1 VLSVK
6 GNDSLR
12 ENITDVF
19 GLKQVRRFELLL
31 PEWKLVSLSDLYT
44 YSDQIRPAGPYGE
57 WCFYGV
63 GHTPQPDRAGSS
75 VFRTPLMPAPFDLE
89 RPSFSW

>member
-1 VLSVK
+1 MLNVK

-19 GLKQVRRFELLL
+19 GLKQVQCFVLLL
-31 PEWKLVSLSDLYT
+31 PEQKLVSPSDLYT
-44 YSDQIRPAGPYGE
+44 YSDQIWPAGPYGE

-63 GHTPQPDRAGSS
+63 GHTPQSNRAGIQR
-75 VFRTPLMPAPFDLE
+75 FQNPTYARTI
-89 RPSFSW
+89 